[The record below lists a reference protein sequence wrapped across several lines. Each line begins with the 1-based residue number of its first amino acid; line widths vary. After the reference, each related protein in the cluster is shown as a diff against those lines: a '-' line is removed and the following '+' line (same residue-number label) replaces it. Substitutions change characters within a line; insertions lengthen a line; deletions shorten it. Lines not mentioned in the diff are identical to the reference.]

1 MNNLPAVWPITDLI
15 IFDCDSTLAAIEGID
30 ELARL
35 TGKQDD
41 IAVLTKRAME
51 GDIPLES
58 VYGKRLDI
66 SKPTLAQVEQVAQLY
81 ADTVIAHAREVIS
94 ALQAAGSQVFIVS
107 GGLYEPVR
115 RFGEW
120 LGVPRENIHAVK
132 MQFDQLAGEWW
143 RYWEQPG
150 GKNPNANYMAIG
162 TSPLAGTNGKNLV
175 IDQIRATH
183 RGRAMLIGDGMSD
196 YEAHPHVDLFVG
208 FGGVVTR
215 ERVQRESP
223 VYITTPSLASIL
235 PLAIGLRGNTPSSKM
250 TYDAG
255 IQDIAS
261 GAVTFKDPALQ
272 AVFNKA
278 IGGQ

>member
-1 MNNLPAVWPITDLI
+1 MNTLPAVWPVTDLV

-58 VYGKRLDI
+58 VYGQRLDI
-66 SKPTLAQVEQVAQLY
+66 SKPTLTQVEQVAQLY
-81 ADTVIAHAREVIS
+81 ADNVIAHSREVIS
-94 ALQAAGSQVFIVS
+94 ALQTAGCKVFIVS

-120 LGVPRENIHAVK
+120 LGVPREHIHAVK

-150 GKNPNANYMAIG
+150 GKNPNANYMSIG

-175 IDQIRATH
+175 IDQIRSAH
-183 RGRAMLIGDGMSD
+183 PGRAMLIGDGMSD
-196 YEAHPHVDLFVG
+196 FEAHPHVDLFIG

-223 VYITTPSLASIL
+223 IYLTAPSLAAIL
-235 PLAIGLRGNTPSSKM
+235 PLALGQRGNTAASKM
-250 TYDAG
+250 TFDAG
-255 IQDIAS
+255 LTEINTGTVQFQNPDL
-261 GAVTFKDPALQ
+261 KALFD
-272 AVFNKA
+272 ATV
-278 IGGQ
+278 IS

>member
-1 MNNLPAVWPITDLI
+1 MHDLPAVWPTTDLI
-15 IFDCDSTLAAIEGID
+15 IFDCDSTLSSIEGID

-81 ADTVIAHAREVIS
+81 ADTTMPHAREVIS
-94 ALQAAGSQVFIVS
+94 ALQAAGSKVFIVS

-120 LGVPRENIHAVK
+120 LGVPRAHIHAVK

-150 GKNPNANYMAIG
+150 GKNPNANYMAIS

-175 IDQIRATH
+175 IDQIRAAH

-196 YEAHPHVDLFVG
+196 FEAHPHVDLFVG

-215 ERVQRESP
+215 ERVQHESP
-223 VYITTPSLASIL
+223 IYITTPSLASIL
-235 PLAIGLRGNTPSSKM
+235 PLALGLRGNTAASKM

-255 IQDIAS
+255 LHEIAS
-261 GAVTFKDPALQ
+261 GAVTFQDPALK
-272 AVFNKA
+272 AVFDSTVLTT
-278 IGGQ
+278 